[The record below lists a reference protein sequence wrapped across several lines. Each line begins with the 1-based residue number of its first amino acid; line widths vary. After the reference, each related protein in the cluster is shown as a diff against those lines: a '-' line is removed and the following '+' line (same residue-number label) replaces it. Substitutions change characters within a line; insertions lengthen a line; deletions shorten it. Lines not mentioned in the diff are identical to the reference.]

1 MSNLKILESNL
12 HMIKHSLPNFELM
25 GLGRQTNTNGPHP
38 LRGIITQYTGLMNY
52 KLPNNCGVLLE
63 NYNAGSE
70 TFDMYMQK
78 ESLVY
83 FVEKGILIPDWCKF
97 NMPEGL
103 KEIWEKINTDT
114 MTKRTLIL

>member
-1 MSNLKILESNL
+1 MSNLELVEENL
-12 HMIKHSLPNFELM
+12 RMIKYHLPNFKLM
-25 GLGRQTNTNGPHP
+25 GLGEQTQSTPVDSP
-38 LRGIITQYTGLMNY
+38 LRCVMAKYTSLKY
-52 KLPNNCGVLLE
+52 ELTNNCVELLQL
-63 NYNAGSE
+63 YNSNAAR
-70 TFDMYMQK
+70 FDIYVQK